1 MHMNKLY
8 TFLFILVALSFSA
21 FAQKESDARVIVIT
35 TDGYRWQEVFHGI
48 DTSIVKIKRF
58 HHGDSARLIQQYYA
72 PTLAERRVKLMP
84 FFWGKLA
91 AAGQLHGNR
100 KEGSQV
106 DNANPYWFSYPGYSE
121 ILTGQV
127 DTAVNSNDYKPNP
140 NTNFFEYLN
149 SLPAYKGKVAAFGA
163 WDAFDRILNEN
174 RAGFPV
180 VNAFDS
186 YPELEKDPETKLLA
200 KMLKESFKPFG
211 MAESLDAFTHF
222 KAMHYLKK
230 NKPKALYISYGE
242 TDEFAHEGAYNHYLD
257 AAHQF
262 DAWVGEIWDFVNS
275 DPDYKGKTTLLI
287 TTDHG
292 RGDVVKTQWTS
303 HGQKVADCHEI
314 WYAMLGAKVPA
325 LGEVKSKE
333 QVYQKDLIHKV
344 AKSLGIPFKSEVK

>member
-1 MHMNKLY
+1 MNKIYAL
-8 TFLFILVALSFSA
+8 LFVLLSLSTL
-21 FAQKESDARVIVIT
+21 AQTNSDARVIVIT
-35 TDGYRWQEVFHGI
+35 TDGYRWQELFHGI
-48 DTSIVKIKRF
+48 DTAIVKMKRF

-72 PTLAERRVKLMP
+72 PTVQERRKKLMP

-91 AAGQLHGNR
+91 TSGEIHGNR
-100 KEGSQV
+100 NLGSQV

-127 DTAVNSNDYKPNP
+127 DTAVNSNEYKPNP

-163 WDAFDRILNEN
+163 WDAFDRILNEK

-186 YPELEKDPETKLLA
+186 YPELEKDPEMQLVA

-292 RGDVVKTQWTS
+292 RGDAKKAEWTS
-303 HGQKVADCHEI
+303 HGDKIKDCYQI
-314 WYAMLGAKVPA
+314 WYAMIGANVPA
-325 LGEVKSKE
+325 LGEVKWKE
-333 QVYQKDLIHKV
+333 QVYQKDLIHKAANAMGV
-344 AKSLGIPFKSEVK
+344 QFKSEVK

>member
-1 MHMNKLY
+1 MNKLY
-8 TFLFILVALSFSA
+8 TLLLILVAVSTTAL
-21 FAQKESDARVIVIT
+21 AQKDSDPRVIVIT
-35 TDGYRWQEVFHGI
+35 TDGYRWQEVFNGI

-58 HHGDSARLIQQYYA
+58 HHGDSARLMQQYYA
-72 PTLAERRVKLMP
+72 PTLKERREKLMP

-140 NTNFFEYLN
+140 NTNFFEHLN
-149 SLPAYKGKVAAFGA
+149 ALPAYKGKVAAFGA
-163 WDAFDRILNEN
+163 WDAFDRILNEK

-186 YPELEKDPETKLLA
+186 YPELEKDPEMKMLA
-200 KMLKESFKPFG
+200 KMMKESFKPFG

-292 RGDVVKTQWTS
+292 RGDAIKYQWTS
-303 HGQKVADCHEI
+303 HGDKVKDCYQI
-314 WYAMLGAKVPA
+314 WYAMIGANVST

-333 QVYQKDLIHKV
+333 QVFQKDLIHKA
-344 AKSLGIPFKSEVK
+344 AKSMGVDFKSVVK

>member
-1 MHMNKLY
+1 
-8 TFLFILVALSFSA
+8 
-21 FAQKESDARVIVIT
+21 
-35 TDGYRWQEVFHGI
+35 
-48 DTSIVKIKRF
+48 
-58 HHGDSARLIQQYYA
+58 
-72 PTLAERRVKLMP
+72 
-84 FFWGKLA
+84 
-91 AAGQLHGNR
+91 
-100 KEGSQV
+100 
-106 DNANPYWFSYPGYSE
+106 
-121 ILTGQV
+121 
-127 DTAVNSNDYKPNP
+127 
-140 NTNFFEYLN
+140 
-149 SLPAYKGKVAAFGA
+149 LPAYKGKVAAFGA
-163 WDAFDRILNEN
+163 WDAFDRILNEK

-186 YPELEKDPETKLLA
+186 YPELEKDPEMKMLS

-292 RGDVVKTQWTS
+292 RGDANKYQWTS
-303 HGQKVADCHEI
+303 HGEKVKDCYQI
-314 WYAMLGAKVPA
+314 WYAMLGANIPN
-325 LGEVKSKE
+325 LGEVKTSEK
-333 QVYQKDLIHKV
+333 VYQKELIHKA
-344 AKSLGIPFKSEVK
+344 AKAIGVSFKSEVK